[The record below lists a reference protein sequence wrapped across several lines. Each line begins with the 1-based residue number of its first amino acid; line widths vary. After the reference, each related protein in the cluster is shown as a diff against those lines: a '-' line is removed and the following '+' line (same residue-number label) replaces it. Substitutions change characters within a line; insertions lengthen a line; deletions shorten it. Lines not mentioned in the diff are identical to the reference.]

1 MPAQSHGEILRQA
14 VHQRAVNQKQL
25 AQQLGIS
32 RSTLYEKYEADKLD
46 LAFVERV
53 GQFIRYDFSAH
64 IPELAPPGASAVVAE
79 PLPTYRTASD
89 SLEACQA
96 RLLLLHEQFA
106 EKVRQYDELQE
117 KYNALLAKQ
126 KKPRPTA

>member
-1 MPAQSHGEILRQA
+1 MAAQSHGEILRQA

-46 LAFVERV
+46 LAFIERV
-53 GQFIRYDFSAH
+53 GQYIRYDFSVH
-64 IPELAPPGASAVVAE
+64 IPELAPPGTSAVVAE
-79 PLPTYRTASD
+79 PLPTYRTAAD
-89 SLEACQA
+89 SLEVCQA
-96 RLLLLHEQFA
+96 RLLLVHEQFA
-106 EKVRQYDELQE
+106 EKVRQYDELQA

-126 KKPRPTA
+126 KNPRPTA

>member
-1 MPAQSHGEILRQA
+1 MPAQTHGEILRQA
-14 VHQRAVNQKQL
+14 IHQRAVNQKQL

-46 LAFVERV
+46 LAFIERV
-53 GQFIRYDFSAH
+53 GQLIRYDFSQH
-64 IPELAPPGASAVVAE
+64 IPETAPLGAATTVAE
-79 PLPTYRTASD
+79 PLPGYGSPS

-96 RLLLLHEQFA
+96 RLLLVHEQFA

-117 KYNALLAKQ
+117 KYNALLAERGRK
-126 KKPRPTA
+126 

>member
-1 MPAQSHGEILRQA
+1 MPAQTHGETLRQA
-14 VHQRAVNQKQL
+14 IHQRAVNQKQL

-46 LAFVERV
+46 LAFIERV
-53 GQFIRYDFSAH
+53 GQLIRYDFSQH
-64 IPELAPPGASAVVAE
+64 IPEIASPGAAAAVAE
-79 PLPTYRTASD
+79 PLPSYGAPG

-96 RLLLLHEQFA
+96 RLLLVHEQFA

-117 KYNALLAKQ
+117 KYNALLAE
-126 KKPRPTA
+126 RGRG

>member
-1 MPAQSHGEILRQA
+1 MPAQPHGEILRQA

-46 LAFVERV
+46 LAFIERV
-53 GQFIRYDFSAH
+53 GQFIRYDFSTH
-64 IPELAPPGASAVVAE
+64 IPELAPAAAPAVVAE
-79 PLPTYRTASD
+79 PLPTYRTAPD

-96 RLLLLHEQFA
+96 RLLLVHEQFA
-106 EKVRQYDELQE
+106 EKVRQYDELQA

-126 KKPRPTA
+126 KRPRPTA

>member
-1 MPAQSHGEILRQA
+1 MPAQSHGEIIRQA

-46 LAFVERV
+46 LAFIERV

-64 IPELAPPGASAVVAE
+64 IPELAPVAAPAVVAE
-79 PLPTYRTASD
+79 PLPTYRTATD

-96 RLLLLHEQFA
+96 RLLLVHEQFA

>member
-1 MPAQSHGEILRQA
+1 MPAQPHGEILRQA

-46 LAFVERV
+46 LTFIERV
-53 GQFIRYDFSAH
+53 GQFIRYDFSVH
-64 IPELAPPGASAVVAE
+64 IPELAPPGTLPAVAE
-79 PLPTYRTASD
+79 PLPTYRAATD

-96 RLLLLHEQFA
+96 RLLLVHEQFA

-117 KYNALLAKQ
+117 KYNALLA
-126 KKPRPTA
+126 RHGRD

>member
-46 LAFVERV
+46 LSFIERV
-53 GQFIRYDFSAH
+53 GQFIRYDFSTH
-64 IPELAPPGASAVVAE
+64 IPELAPAVVAE
-79 PLPTYRTASD
+79 PLPTYRTATD

-96 RLLLLHEQFA
+96 RLLLVHEQFA
-106 EKVRQYDELQE
+106 EKVRQYDELQA
-117 KYNALLAKQ
+117 KYNALLAEKT
-126 KKPRPTA
+126 K